1 MTKLQALVRPS
12 DVIRTRLIALHDTQ
26 GMNWREIHAR
36 LLKEGINI
44 PAGSLCTFAKDG
56 TIARKYRTLVGLPA
70 MIPAPVCSKCGVPH
84 WYDCAT
90 QTVKAKNKPPVKR
103 KRYPKYNNWLSDL
116 PQTDVRQMLDER
128 QEA

>member
-90 QTVKAKNKPPVKR
+90 QTVKAKRTKKAPAIR
-103 KRYPKYNNWLSDL
+103 WGWLSDL
-116 PQTDVRQMLDER
+116 PQKDVIRMMDER

>member
-90 QTVKAKNKPPVKR
+90 QTVKAKRTKKAPAIR
-103 KRYPKYNNWLSDL
+103 WGWLWDL
-116 PQTDVRQMLDER
+116 PQTDVRKMLDER
-128 QEA
+128 QAA

>member
-12 DVIRTRLIALHDTQ
+12 DVIRNRLIALHDTQ
-26 GMNWREIHAR
+26 GMKWREIHA
-36 LLKEGINI
+36 LLRKEGINI

-56 TIARKYRTLVGLPA
+56 TIAKKYRTLVGLPA

-90 QTVKAKNKPPVKR
+90 QIVKAKR
-103 KRYPKYNNWLSDL
+103 PKKAPAIRWGWLFDYSKA
-116 PQTDVRQMLDER
+116 DVIRMLENR
-128 QEA
+128 QEM